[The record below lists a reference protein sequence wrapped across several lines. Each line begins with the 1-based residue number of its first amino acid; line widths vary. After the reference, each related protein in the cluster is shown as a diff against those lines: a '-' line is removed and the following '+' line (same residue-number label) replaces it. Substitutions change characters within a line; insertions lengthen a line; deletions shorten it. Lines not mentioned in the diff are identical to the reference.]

1 MVGAVLE
8 TKGDP
13 SISLEIP
20 GSGEIKHNHISSL

>member
-1 MVGAVLE
+1 MAGAVLE

-20 GSGEIKHNHISSL
+20 GSGEIKHNRI